1 MRAFSHG
8 CIRTERAVELGMT
21 MAMLGAGISQQD
33 AVAFFRSQKYTAV
46 MTRTFPVYLTYVT
59 FGTDVNGQLAA
70 FNDLYGRDAPV
81 LASFQKPR
89 RCTPASAPAPRK

>member
-1 MRAFSHG
+1 
-8 CIRTERAVELGMT
+8 
-21 MAMLGAGISQQD
+21 
-33 AVAFFRSQKYTAV
+33 